1 MKLQQMKQG
10 QFFITLPSSIVKA
23 KGWIKGD
30 QIFLEINS
38 KGEIILDKKEINKV

>member
-23 KGWIKGD
+23 KGWIKGNE
-30 QIFLEINS
+30 IIIEINS
-38 KGEIILDKKEINKV
+38 KGEIILDKKDN